1 MANINEQDKNFK
13 KVRFYQDKI
22 LLETELNEL
31 QDIQNRRFEDGVYD
45 SLGNV
50 VIYGFDVKPVSGW
63 QVSINLG
70 RAYIGGKV
78 VTNKGA
84 EDLIDI
90 VGTDVYEGD
99 LTLYAILVPQNKVYL
114 PEEEGDKGWEYGIGE
129 PTTYRTEESYV
140 VVLAQAKTAI
150 IKGGITYA
158 IALPTDK
165 SSYIELARIL
175 RPNTAESISDCI
187 IRDTR
192 DNLIMKLGGIV
203 NKKFYMK
210 AEQQYDSIND
220 MKSSNEL
227 LITPNSNTKDDRD
240 RICVDLT
247 VCHAEVTDNE
257 TTSLYDVNGNKITVA
272 SIITQDVNGE
282 TLDEAV
288 VTLSGDIAETVY
300 VPIVGENSLLLNEN
314 SDFESGSSNP
324 DKWIPFGAPIFNVS
338 DNNNFDIGVS
348 NNNSYKSENYIDVIG
363 STDYIITALLK
374 ADNNTSLNYQFS
386 VEWYDGGKI
395 LINTEIKE
403 IVITNEYKKYIALV
417 TAPTTAV
424 YAKILL
430 NGNINNSDL
439 FWVDSVEFLNNISTP
454 NLLTDNSS
462 LDSGSI
468 DRPKGWVLSGTPVYY
483 KDNLNSV
490 SGADYVKVSYN
501 NSFKSE
507 NFINVSALNEY
518 ILTAYI
524 KAISGSFNYKFKIE
538 WYNENEVYVSTDIK
552 EIVVTS
558 NYAKYVS
565 VFKVPENAT
574 KAKILLDGDGV
585 NSSNW
590 FYVDNVEL
598 LNNLSTGNLFE
609 SIEGSNIGF
618 ESSTSGPFS
627 WIKNGNA
634 EYISDGTQSYNGN
647 CAVKVSYNNTFESEN
662 FITITADNEYVLVA
676 YLKALTENS
685 LKYSFKINW
694 YNSSQILLNS
704 EVKSIEI
711 NTNYKKYISI
721 FKAPTGSSYMK
732 LELVGDNSVDTNW
745 FMVDSMEFLNNV
757 STANLLTNNYSF
769 ETINGSNPSGW
780 TKIGSPIY
788 STDGTQSYIGN
799 CAVKVSYGNVYQSDQ
814 KVSVVAG
821 NNYIIG
827 AYIKADGVST
837 KCRFKVDWYD
847 SSVELIDTTYEYF
860 YVAATYNHY
869 YIMLNAPVGAVSV
882 NIVIDGDGIDS
893 NNWFWYDSIQI
904 YNYNES
910 ATNLIANENSNFED
924 SDPDEWTRTG
934 NPEYVH
940 DSYEGLDSIKVSF
953 NNYYKSNKLIKIDET
968 EKYIVGAYIK
978 ANGISTQCRI
988 LIEWYDNS
996 EVLLGSS
1003 YENIVVTTDYKH
1015 YYTMITPISD
1025 SVYAK
1030 IVLDG
1035 DGINSSNWF
1044 YYDNIEFYTYDNEA
1058 ANFVVN
1064 DSFEIDNIDYWSTI
1078 GLTEY
1083 LNGEIKVSKDNI
1095 CGSDQFISV
1104 LESNE
1109 YIIGASIKAVGA
1121 ETKCRILVEWYDEYY
1136 SLISSSYEN
1145 IIVTTDY
1152 RHYYTRIVSP
1162 ASIVKYMRI
1171 VLDGDGI
1178 DSNNWFWYNNIEVY
1192 DYDESAINLIL
1203 GENPNFNEGKYVVSK
1218 WKSVGSPV
1226 YSTSGFDSYKDNDA
1240 LKVSYGNSF
1249 ESENFINVSEKYSYK
1264 INAFIKSLISSTYQF
1279 RINWYNGSQELLSS
1293 STKDVTVNSDNFKE
1307 CFSIVIAPESAQYMK
1322 VVLNGDGSMSNNWF
1336 WVDNISILHVTE
1348 HNQFPIV
1355 LHYGYEYT
1363 LANLPANFAMADI
1376 VSGVSIDMAIQEILG
1391 NRYFDGSLPIASDGT
1406 NSIDRRLVELW
1417 DELHTHRHKGL
1428 ISPRLEA
1435 RDIDLINPPG
1445 VTTQKTVEDHVTL
1458 LGDGQAD
1465 NNNPHGLSA
1474 KDIDV
1479 KLDEI
1484 PYPNEYSDDTLKAKT
1499 DIHGRVDVSIAD
1511 HILEIGTGIPDSKN
1525 PHGLD
1530 SSDIE
1535 HNAETNPDN
1544 SFKTIEQ
1551 ALFDRVKDLH
1561 GDGVV
1566 RGLRIF
1572 AEDNSYVKITD
1583 GYAYVNGKRIRIGN
1597 SVVINE
1603 LLVETE
1609 TNKIFRITGALV
1621 NDLVYVTYFDANN
1634 YYKWVAK
1641 VYQENG
1647 MLKVDISDANL
1658 SYNYNGVDI
1667 LSYNNLKL
1675 DNNEKFEM
1683 QLNSNYQ
1690 QISIPNLSNINDRID
1705 ILIVSDNGIIS
1716 LVRGIEDGRRRKPI
1730 VPNNSIKIAEIY
1742 VNYNNGTDNITYDDV
1757 NDCRNRIDWKH
1768 NGGSSTTIYS
1778 NGEAD
1783 INVLKK
1789 LQSLDT
1795 TIDYYKQL
1803 FVSASDIGFSLSRMA
1818 VETFVDNT
1826 NKDNDN
1832 SNNVQIDDSNIYLGN
1847 DEEPVLSMDLVADWR
1862 NFGSSGGI
1870 GTWVSK
1876 TYIGDHTLGL
1886 DNLLDI
1892 NNYDFELG
1900 SADPLYWSKIGSPV
1914 YDVSGNYSY
1923 KGLKAIKVSA
1933 NNSYTT
1939 QNFISVVATKSYKIL
1954 AYIKADQINVNCRFK
1969 ATWYNAVQAYIS
1981 ESSVFVKTTN
1991 SKYDKYEAVLVAP
2004 IGASFLKITLDGDGT
2019 NSNNYFWFDS
2029 LELIELTNI
2038 DKVLLFS
2045 RETLNGGNNKVRY
2058 YLSNNGTIPTE
2069 EAQPNRLHTFST
2081 IGSELRVKIEI
2092 EPNNNNGDNQPRV
2105 HSFALVWGIGQGHN
2119 HNGENSSNVLGE
2131 DVNEDNLTV
2140 MGGLTL
2146 IGPSYSVVDV
2156 ASLLN
2161 YLKPPEPPTIG
2172 NYINDAEQ
2180 EIPRDDIINGPSDM
2194 RLNLSNFNFVENAY
2208 IPSDAIL
2215 LNGTSIT
2222 VGSEHDGVTALPS
2235 SIDVTCYIYPADRGY
2250 VEVTVNNVILGS
2262 LNLTEIWMDDTYT
2275 DRTQVKLNQLPRTLT
2290 EQLVYPM
2297 NGGIHGEGIELSER
2311 MTYVPAQT
2319 DRPLPYYQTAK
2330 CRFIFNPY
2338 SWQNSLGVFG
2348 KEELGKIKITH
2359 YTDPTKLTIISS
2371 EETVS
2376 IFNDVELISP

>member
-45 SLGNV
+45 SLGNII
-50 VIYGFDVKPVSGW
+50 IYGFDVKAVSGW

-90 VGTDVYEGD
+90 VAPDVYDGD
-99 LTLYAILVPQNKVYL
+99 LTLYAILIPQNKVYL
-114 PEEEGDKGWEYGIGE
+114 PEEEGDKGWESGVGE

-140 VVLAQAKTAI
+140 VVLAQEGTAI
-150 IKGGITYA
+150 IQGGITYA
-158 IALPTDK
+158 VALPTDK

-175 RPNTAESISDCI
+175 RPNSAQNINDCI

-192 DNLIMKLGGIV
+192 SNLIMKLGEIV

-210 AEQQYDSIND
+210 AEQQYDTIDD
-220 MKSSNEL
+220 MKSPNEL

-247 VCHAEVTDNE
+247 VCHSEITDNE
-257 TTSLYDVNGNKITVA
+257 TTFLYDSSGDKITVE
-272 SIITQDVNGE
+272 SIITKDINGE
-282 TLDEAV
+282 TLDEATA
-288 VTLSGDIAETVY
+288 TLSGNVAETVY
-300 VPIVGENSLLLNEN
+300 VPIVGKNSLLLDEN
-314 SDFESGSSNP
+314 PDFESGSSNP
-324 DKWIPFGAPIFNVS
+324 DKWIPNGAPIFNVS
-338 DNNNFDIGVS
+338 NDNDFSVAVS
-348 NNNSYKSENYIDVIG
+348 NGNSYTSENFITVIG
-363 STDYIITALLK
+363 NNEYIITAFLK
-374 ADNNTSLNYQFS
+374 ANTNASLNYQFL
-386 VEWYDGGKI
+386 VEWYDGTGI
-395 LINTEIKE
+395 LISTETKE
-403 IVITNEYKKYIALV
+403 IIVTTDYKKYIALI
-417 TAPTTAV
+417 TAPALALR
-424 YAKILL
+424 AKIKL
-430 NGNINNSDL
+430 NGNGNSNDLFWIDNVEFLNDVSTSNLLTNNSDL
-439 FWVDSVEFLNNISTP
+439 N
-454 NLLTDNSS
+454 
-462 LDSGSI
+462 SGSTN
-468 DRPKGWVLSGTPVYY
+468 RPKGWVLSGSPVYY
-483 KDNLNSV
+483 KDGLNSI

-538 WYNENEVYVSTDIK
+538 WYDEDGIYVSTDTK
-552 EIVVTS
+552 DIVVTS
-558 NYAKYVS
+558 NYVKYVS
-565 VFKVPENAT
+565 VFQVPENAT

-585 NSSNW
+585 NASNW
-590 FYVDNVEL
+590 FYIDNIEL
-598 LNNLSTGNLFE
+598 LNNVSTGNLLGV
-609 SIEGSNIGF
+609 IEGSNVDF
-618 ESSTSGPFS
+618 ESYTDPLS
-627 WIKNGNA
+627 WVKNNNA
-634 EYISDGTQSYNGN
+634 EYILDGTQSYTGN
-647 CAVKVSYNNTFESEN
+647 CAVKVGFDSENNLDNTFESES
-662 FITITADNEYVLVA
+662 FTAITAGNEYIFVA
-676 YLKALTENS
+676 YLKALSENS

-694 YNSSQILLNS
+694 YNSSQVLVSS

-711 NTNYKKYISI
+711 SVDYKKYISV
-721 FKAPTGSSYMK
+721 FKAPTGSNYVK
-732 LELVGDNSVDTNW
+732 LELVGDNTVETNW
-745 FMVDSMEFLNNV
+745 FLVDSVEFLNNV
-757 STANLLTNNYSF
+757 ATANLLTNNYSF
-769 ETINGSNPSGW
+769 ETVNGSNPLGW

-788 STDGTQSYIGN
+788 SINGTQSYIGN
-799 CAVKVSYGNVYQSDQ
+799 CAVKVSYGNVYQSNQ
-814 KVSVVAG
+814 KVSVVAD
-821 NNYIIG
+821 NNYIFG
-827 AYIKADGVST
+827 AYIKADGAST

-847 SSVELIDTTYEYF
+847 NSLNLINTTYEYL
-860 YVAATYNHY
+860 YATSTYNHY
-869 YIMLNAPVGAVSV
+869 YVMLKAPVGAISV
-882 NIVIDGDGIDS
+882 NIVLDGDGIDS
-893 NNWFWYDSIQI
+893 NNWFWYDSVQI
-904 YNYNES
+904 YSYNES
-910 ATNLIANENSNFED
+910 ATNLIANQNPGFEYYE
-924 SDPDEWTRTG
+924 PKEWTKIG
-934 NPEYVH
+934 SPEYSYN
-940 DSYEGLDSIKVSF
+940 SYEGLYSVKVSY
-953 NNYYKSNKLIKIDET
+953 NNSYKSNKFIRIDET

-978 ANGISTQCRI
+978 ANGVSTKCRI
-988 LIEWYDNS
+988 LVEWYN
-996 EVLLGSS
+996 VGNTLISS
-1003 YENIVVTTDYKH
+1003 SHEDIFVTTDYKH
-1015 YYTMITPISD
+1015 YYIKVTPVAG

-1058 ANFVVN
+1058 ANFIVN
-1064 DSFEIDNIDYWSTI
+1064 NSFEMDNIDYWSTI
-1078 GLTEY
+1078 GLVEY
-1083 LNGEIKVSKDNI
+1083 INGEVKVSGNNV

-1109 YIIGASIKAVGA
+1109 YIIGANIKAVGA
-1121 ETKCRILVEWYDEYY
+1121 ATQCRILVEWYDEYY

-1145 IIVTTDY
+1145 IVVTTNY
-1152 RHYYTRIVSP
+1152 QHYYTRVISP

-1171 VLDGDGI
+1171 VLDGDGVN
-1178 DSNNWFWYNNIEVY
+1178 SNNWFWYNNIEAY
-1192 DYDESAINLIL
+1192 DYDESSVNLIL
-1203 GENPNFNEGKYVVSK
+1203 GENPNFNIGKYIVRNWVMN
-1218 WKSVGSPV
+1218 GNPI
-1226 YSTSGFDSYKDNDA
+1226 YSTSGFDSYRSNDV

-1249 ESENFINVSEKYSYK
+1249 ESENFINVSENSSYK
-1264 INAFIKSLISSTYQF
+1264 IIAFIKSLSSLTYQF
-1279 RINWYNGSQELLSS
+1279 RVDWYKINEEFISS
-1293 STKDVTVNSDNFKE
+1293 SSKDVTVNSENFKE
-1307 CFSIVIAPESAQYMK
+1307 CFSVVVAPEGATYMK
-1322 VVLNGDGSMSNNWF
+1322 VVLNGDGVNSANWF
-1336 WVDNISILHVTE
+1336 WIDNISFLHVTE

-1406 NSIDRRLVELW
+1406 NSVDRRLVELW

-1445 VTTQKTVEDHVTL
+1445 VTTQKTVEDHIIL
-1458 LGDGQAD
+1458 IGDGQAD
-1465 NNNPHGLSA
+1465 NTNPHGLSA

-1484 PYPNEYSDDTLKAKT
+1484 PYPNEYSDDTLKAKR
-1499 DIHGRVDVSIAD
+1499 GRVDVSIAD

-1530 SSDIE
+1530 STDIE

-1561 GDGVV
+1561 GDGIV

-1572 AEDNSYVKITD
+1572 AEDSNYIKITD
-1583 GYAYVNGKRIRIGN
+1583 GYAYVNGKRIRVGN
-1597 SVVINE
+1597 SIVISE

-1621 NDLVYVTYFDANN
+1621 NDLVYITYFDANN
-1634 YYKWVAK
+1634 YYRWIAK
-1641 VYQENG
+1641 VYSENG

-1658 SYNYNGVDI
+1658 SYNYNNIDI

-1690 QISIPNLSNINDRID
+1690 QVSIPNLSNINDRID
-1705 ILIVSDNGIIS
+1705 ILVVNDNGVIS

-1742 VNYNNGTDNITYDDV
+1742 VNYNNGTDNITYDDI

-1783 INVLKK
+1783 VNVWKK

-1803 FVSASDIGFSLSRMA
+1803 FVSASDIGCSLSRMA

-1826 NKDNDN
+1826 NKDSDN
-1832 SNNVQIDDSNIYLGN
+1832 SNNIQIDDSNIYLGT
-1847 DEEPVLSMDLVADWR
+1847 DDEPVLSMDLVADWR

-1892 NNYDFELG
+1892 NNYDFDIG
-1900 SADPLYWSKIGSPV
+1900 SSDPLYWDKIGSPV
-1914 YDVSGNYSY
+1914 YDISGNYSY

-1939 QNFISVVATKSYKIL
+1939 QNFVSIIATKSYKIL
-1954 AYIKADQINVNCRFK
+1954 AYIKAEQININCRFK
-1969 ATWYNAVQAYIS
+1969 ATWYNAVQANIG
-1981 ESSVFVKTTN
+1981 ESSVFVKTSN

-2004 IGASFLKITLDGDGT
+2004 VGATYLKITLDGDGS
-2019 NSNNYFWFDS
+2019 NSNNWFWFDS

-2038 DKVLLFS
+2038 DKILLFT

-2069 EAQPNRLHTFST
+2069 EAQPNGLHTFST

-2092 EPNNNNGDNQPRV
+2092 EPNNNSGDNQPRV

-2131 DVNEDNLTV
+2131 NVNEDNLTI

-2146 IGPSYSVVDV
+2146 IGPNYGVVDV

-2161 YLKPPEPPTIG
+2161 YLKPPEPPTVG
-2172 NYINDAEQ
+2172 HHINDADQ
-2180 EIPRDDIINGPSDM
+2180 EIPRDDMINGPSDM

-2215 LNGTSIT
+2215 LNGTSIV
-2222 VGSEHDGVTALPS
+2222 VGSEHNGVTALS
-2235 SIDVTCYIYPADRGY
+2235 GSIDVTCYIYPADRGY
-2250 VEVTVNNVILGS
+2250 IEITVNDIILGS
-2262 LNLTEIWMDDTYT
+2262 LNLTSIWMDSTYT
-2275 DRTQVKLNQLPRTLT
+2275 DRSQTKLNQLPRTLT
-2290 EQLVYPM
+2290 EQTVYPI

-2338 SWQNSLGVFG
+2338 SWQNLVGVFG
-2348 KEELGKIKITH
+2348 KEELGKIKISH
-2359 YTDPTKLTIISS
+2359 YTDSNKLTLISS

-2376 IFNDVELISP
+2376 IFNDVE